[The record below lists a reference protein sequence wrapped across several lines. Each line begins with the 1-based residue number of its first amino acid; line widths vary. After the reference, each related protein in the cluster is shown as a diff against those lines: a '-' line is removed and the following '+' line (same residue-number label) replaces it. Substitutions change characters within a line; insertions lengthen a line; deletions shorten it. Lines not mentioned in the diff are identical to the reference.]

1 MRNKMTGRFAPVPA
15 NDPYAGDT
23 PDSYEKRIKP
33 LVQAMQD
40 ADALPYLFNHLPSD
54 LEMRLRNKWYET
66 RDLAYTGIATD
77 DATLEK
83 FIYDDLQRR
92 SAYATK
98 KVVRKVVPKVSAKQT
113 RHCSACGKA
122 GHTKVNCPKGKRTKK
137 VNYVYQDEVEDAE
150 ASEEEYIVEEV
161 EDSEEEEIEDDDEY
175 IRKQETAKK
184 LPTSK
189 SRKTSGNIYMITDQV
204 KQIVLKS
211 IISSLVPYC
220 PKEILVEIS
229 KFINIIYPKLKDPS
243 LNSLMENDTVKR
255 REIVWKNVTIYVQD
269 VLFPLMQA
277 TNVEQKLLLQVPENN
292 ESVQSANED
301 IVMADST
308 KIKEINNISTSY
320 VLPENNRLEHAIKAY
335 ASAQKKNSQIYWPKP
350 LEINFLQIKDADDV
364 ATIYCKI
371 GGLVIPCAMIDTGSD
386 SSIFSDNIAELV
398 EELLG
403 IKINRKK
410 VHRLNGV
417 ASQSISIGTMDNVP
431 ITIGSGENT
440 ATITD
445 EFSVVPAEK
454 DQNGNAKS
462 LVILGTQWQYRAGWE
477 PLIKGEFKA
486 TCNGKTITIPLSVHK
501 SQRNVFTV
509 GKEPEPIKKN

>member
-1 MRNKMTGRFAPVPA
+1 
-15 NDPYAGDT
+15 
-23 PDSYEKRIKP
+23 
-33 LVQAMQD
+33 
-40 ADALPYLFNHLPSD
+40 
-54 LEMRLRNKWYET
+54 
-66 RDLAYTGIATD
+66 
-77 DATLEK
+77 
-83 FIYDDLQRR
+83 
-92 SAYATK
+92 
-98 KVVRKVVPKVSAKQT
+98 
-113 RHCSACGKA
+113 
-122 GHTKVNCPKGKRTKK
+122 
-137 VNYVYQDEVEDAE
+137 
-150 ASEEEYIVEEV
+150 
-161 EDSEEEEIEDDDEY
+161 
-175 IRKQETAKK
+175 
-184 LPTSK
+184 
-189 SRKTSGNIYMITDQV
+189 MITDQV

-220 PKEILVEIS
+220 PKEILVEIL

-308 KIKEINNISTSY
+308 KIKEINNISTSH

-364 ATIYCKI
+364 ATISCKV
-371 GGLVIPCAMIDTGSD
+371 GSVTIPYAMIDSGSD
-386 SSIFSDNIAELV
+386 SSIVSENVAKH
-398 EELLG
+398 LG
-403 IKINRKK
+403 LKIDKK
-410 VHRLNGV
+410 KIHRLNGV
-417 ASQSISIGTMDNVP
+417 ASKSHSLGTVDSVP
-431 ITIGSGENT
+431 VTIEDGENRD
-440 ATITD
+440 TIPD
-445 EFSVVPAEK
+445 EFSVVPTEY
-454 DQNGNAKS
+454 DDNGKELS
-462 LVILGTQWQYRAGWE
+462 LFILGTQWQYRAGWE

-509 GKEPEPIKKN
+509 GKEPEEWFPVEPKKN

>member
-1 MRNKMTGRFAPVPA
+1 MERSGVPMKKS
-15 NDPYAGDT
+15 T
-23 PDSYEKRIKP
+23 KP
-33 LVQAMQD
+33 K
-40 ADALPYLFNHLPSD
+40 
-54 LEMRLRNKWYET
+54 ER
-66 RDLAYTGIATD
+66 
-77 DATLEK
+77 
-83 FIYDDLQRR
+83 
-92 SAYATK
+92 ATK
-98 KVVRKVVPKVSAKQT
+98 KS
-113 RHCSACGKA
+113 
-122 GHTKVNCPKGKRTKK
+122 
-137 VNYVYQDEVEDAE
+137 
-150 ASEEEYIVEEV
+150 
-161 EDSEEEEIEDDDEY
+161 
-175 IRKQETAKK
+175 
-184 LPTSK
+184 PTSK
-189 SRKTSGNIYMITDQV
+189 SRASKASGNIILATDQMY
-204 KQIVLKS
+204 QIALKS
-211 IISSLVPYC
+211 SISSLVPHC

-229 KFINIIYPKLKDPS
+229 KFLNIIFPKLKDHC
-243 LNSLMENDTVKR
+243 LNTVMANDTVKR
-255 REIVWKNVTIYVQD
+255 RELAWENVTKKVQE
-269 VLFPLMQA
+269 VLLPLLQA
-277 TNVEQKLLLQVPENN
+277 VNTEQKPLLEVPPPSQTI
-292 ESVQSANED
+292 SVQEEHQAKRK
-301 IVMADST
+301 A
-308 KIKEINNISTSY
+308 NNIMEIET
-320 VLPENNRLEHAIKAY
+320 LPDSNHSGGGHTLNHAIKAY
-335 ASAQKKNSQIYWPKP
+335 AQCRSVEKKNSQIYWPKP

-398 EELLG
+398 EEVLG

-410 VHRLNGV
+410 IHRLNGV

-509 GKEPEPIKKN
+509 GKEPEHIKKN